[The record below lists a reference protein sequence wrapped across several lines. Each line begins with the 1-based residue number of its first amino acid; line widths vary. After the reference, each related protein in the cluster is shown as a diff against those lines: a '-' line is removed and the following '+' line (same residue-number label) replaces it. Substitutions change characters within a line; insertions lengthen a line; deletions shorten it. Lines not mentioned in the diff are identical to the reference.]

1 MKRTNFTTSTTN
13 EVTSIN
19 LEGYVIGVTSIIKNE
34 NNANH
39 HYTLTMEGHNG
50 SVITVM
56 RYLSSN
62 VVCRLYAQL
71 RILFDN
77 QHGFELLHL
86 KSNGSSYTITNETR
100 LAEKKLTFEPQW
112 YINQDILSLKS
123 LAEERICAVQCKIIH
138 VNRSESFIVTSGYKR
153 TQKLRKEVIV
163 GDRTGAMVLNIYEI
177 HFNSIT
183 TGLSYKISAVKTR
196 LFKDVIS
203 LAAITETKFE
213 LIPDLI
219 DVSYDSS
226 SLTASLKKI
235 DGKIIRIEP
244 DLCSNNDSKITSS
257 YMTTIETSPTEEYTL
272 FLSREC
278 LLQCLNISDD
288 SSNITEIMLSDL
300 VEKQR
305 LIFSNLRCIY
315 DISSGIIKHVERQD
329 SIQIIILQPDSLSFY
344 EQNFFQLYGQNSPI
358 SPGIVSSFQE
368 FYSNLIQRFQFDRI
382 APFIDFNEFNLAGG
396 SVLISMLRNAPQPI
410 SSDLDFFYVGPT
422 YDNFIQSF
430 ATVRQNLS
438 NLYVVKQTILLKRR
452 VYQLEIIFA
461 STMAEVL
468 GEPNKPNKI
477 VLQFIYHPSISYI
490 QSYLMAFDLDIV
502 QVSYNGK
509 EVLCAWSFIRAL
521 NTGTFICFN
530 LTNDLS
536 TLGRTV
542 LRIAKYCQRNF
553 RFLYPHDFQM
563 ERFLSLPVN
572 QSNINQPNYDS
583 ISDVQFGSNND
594 FFQLQKKFVNIFIN
608 QNF

>member
-112 YINQDILSLKS
+112 CINQDILSLKS

-183 TGLSYKISAVKTR
+183 TGLSYNISAVKTR

-235 DGKIIRIEP
+235 VGKIIRIEP
-244 DLCSNNDSKITSS
+244 DLCYNNENKITCS
-257 YMTTIETSPTEEYTL
+257 YMATIETSPTEEYTL

-278 LLQCLNISDD
+278 LLQCLKISDD
-288 SSNITEIMLSDL
+288 SSNITEIMLSNW
-300 VEKQR
+300 VEKQP
-305 LIFSNLRCIY
+305 LIFSNVRCIY
-315 DISSGIIKHVERQD
+315 EISSGIIKHIERQD
-329 SIQIIILQPDSLSFY
+329 SI
-344 EQNFFQLYGQNSPI
+344 
-358 SPGIVSSFQE
+358 
-368 FYSNLIQRFQFDRI
+368 
-382 APFIDFNEFNLAGG
+382 
-396 SVLISMLRNAPQPI
+396 
-410 SSDLDFFYVGPT
+410 
-422 YDNFIQSF
+422 
-430 ATVRQNLS
+430 
-438 NLYVVKQTILLKRR
+438 
-452 VYQLEIIFA
+452 EI
-461 STMAEVL
+461 
-468 GEPNKPNKI
+468 
-477 VLQFIYHPSISYI
+477 
-490 QSYLMAFDLDIV
+490 
-502 QVSYNGK
+502 
-509 EVLCAWSFIRAL
+509 
-521 NTGTFICFN
+521 
-530 LTNDLS
+530 
-536 TLGRTV
+536 
-542 LRIAKYCQRNF
+542 
-553 RFLYPHDFQM
+553 
-563 ERFLSLPVN
+563 
-572 QSNINQPNYDS
+572 
-583 ISDVQFGSNND
+583 
-594 FFQLQKKFVNIFIN
+594 
-608 QNF
+608 